1 MEPAMTDITADNAH
15 FEPAAKP
22 ASKSRLRKR
31 LMIGLGAG
39 VAAAALAYG
48 GYYML
53 VASNYVSTDNAYVG
67 AEVAQINS
75 QVSGPIARVA
85 VVDTQSVRKGD
96 ILVEV
101 DPSDARLAVA
111 QAEASYRSALQ
122 RVGQYYAQRS
132 AAAATVQARLSD
144 VSRTSDDYAR
154 RQRLAQSGAISAEQ
168 LSTART
174 DADAAKANLA
184 AAREA
189 LQAQDEMVHGVTV
202 DNHPETVAARA
213 ALAKARLDLTRTVI
227 RAPIDGIVAQR
238 KAQVGQSV
246 QPGQSLMTVS
256 PIAQAYVDANFKEGQ
271 LSNVRIGQPVELTS
285 DLYGGKTVYHGHVAG
300 MGGGTGSAF
309 AVIPAQNATGNWIK
323 VVQRVPVR
331 IALDQKEMAARPLRV
346 GLSMTAT
353 IDTRK
358 AD

>member
-1 MEPAMTDITADNAH
+1 MTDITADNAH
-15 FEPAAKP
+15 FEPAAKS
-22 ASKSRLRKR
+22 ASRSQLRKR
-31 LMIGLGAG
+31 LMIGLGLGA
-39 VAAAALAYG
+39 VLAALAYG
-48 GYYML
+48 GYELL
-53 VASNYVSTDNAYVG
+53 VASRYVSTDNAYVG

-75 QVSGPIARVA
+75 QVSGPVARVA
-85 VVDTQSVRKGD
+85 VRDTQMVRKGD
-96 ILVEV
+96 ILVEI
-101 DPSDARLAVA
+101 DPSDAQLAVA
-111 QAEASYRSALQ
+111 QAEASYRSTLQ
-122 RVGQYYAQRS
+122 RVSQYYAQRS

-144 VSRTSDDYAR
+144 VSRASDTLAR
-154 RQRLAQSGAISAEQ
+154 GERLAESGAISQQQ
-168 LSTART
+168 LATDRT
-174 DADAAKANLA
+174 DTEAAKANLA

-189 LQAQDEMVHGVTV
+189 QQAQDEMVRGVTV
-202 DNHPETVAARA
+202 DTHPETVAART

-271 LSNVRIGQPVELTS
+271 LSDVRIGQPVELTS

-331 IALDQKEMAARPLRV
+331 IALEPAEMAARPLRV

-353 IDTRK
+353 IDTHP